1 MVTGCQQTQTTRTR
15 LKNTVIW
22 DRTRQC
28 RVEATIRVSDE
39 SLARWESHK
48 RHPEETV
55 EDAINRMLDRLED
68 EEFVEQD
75 LLDADEARKELAEG
89 RCVPHEE
96 VKRRYGL

>member
-1 MVTGCQQTQTTRTR
+1 MQSKYRYIGRTR
-15 LKNTVIW
+15 PG
-22 DRTRQC
+22 C
-28 RVEATIRVSDE
+28 MEATIRVSDE

-48 RHPEETV
+48 NRPEEAA

-68 EEFVEQD
+68 EEVVEQD
-75 LLDADEARKELAEG
+75 LRDADEARKELSEG